1 MQAPDAAG
9 FVGVPQPGFFYG
21 VPQNPDAFI
30 VNAGG
35 YRERM
40 SVFAAVGKTEPGGI
54 PEPGRGTVNNFA
66 DQAQG
71 LEGACSQSRGKK
83 QAVKVR
89 GLRLV
94 CGGKDGAQP
103 LQVGYPV
110 AEWFLVP
117 GLSCQV
123 LPVPGREPR
132 YGFLPPP
139 CRSG

>member
-35 YRERM
+35 YRERV
-40 SVFAAVGKTEPGGI
+40 SVFAAVGKTEPGRI

-103 LQVGYPV
+103 LQVGVGGGYI
-110 AEWFLVP
+110 VP
-117 GLSCQV
+117 GGHGQV
-123 LPVPGREPR
+123 ADSRRCRGIRLQN
-132 YGFLPPP
+132 GF
-139 CRSG
+139 